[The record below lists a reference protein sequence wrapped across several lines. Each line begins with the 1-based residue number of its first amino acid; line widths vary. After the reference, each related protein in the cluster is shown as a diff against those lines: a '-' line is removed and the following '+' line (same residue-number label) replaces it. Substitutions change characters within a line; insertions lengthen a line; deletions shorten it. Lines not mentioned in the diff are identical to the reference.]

1 MRRLKIN
8 VVVRVNLIE
17 KVTLRKD
24 LRKLKDGALWTLA
37 VRVIQAERMAS
48 GRALRQEPVCYGNSQ
63 DGSVVRGLWGRE
75 TGLEIKGWWVA
86 DTFGSVGHRRE
97 VGFYSE

>member
-24 LRKLKDGALWTLA
+24 LRKVKDGALWTSA

-48 GRALRQEPVCYGNSQ
+48 GRALRQEQACVLRKQPAWQCSQ
-63 DGSVVRGLWGRE
+63 RALGERDR
-75 TGLEIKGWWVA
+75 TGDQRL
-86 DTFGSVGHRRE
+86 VGGGHFWLCE
-97 VGFYSE
+97 PS